1 MIAKRKAYPCEDY
14 EELFDLPQAEDRR
27 VDNRGVCGYR
37 MKTITSG
44 NIRECEIYPVFTHR
58 ADFTRGKKKRE
69 SRDKQRRL
77 NRRNAQKKLI
87 RLLNA
92 NFTEGDTWAT
102 FTYGADKLP
111 TDEKAAHKFFRNYL
125 RRLDYRMKREAWGEL
140 KYIFVTEYLDDGKK
154 IRVHHHC
161 VMNFPDRDL
170 AEKMWT
176 GGARTHTRRLQP
188 DEAGLE
194 GLGRYITK
202 SKEFLV
208 KHARMWSASRNLKQP
223 KVTVSDTAV
232 SRRRAQRMGTDYA
245 EAETFFQRCNP
256 AYRMTFQEVKF
267 SDDVAG
273 IYLYARFVLR
283 EGRENG
289 IRQRAG

>member
-44 NIRECEIYPVFTHR
+44 NIRECEIYPVFTNR

-69 SRDKQRRL
+69 SRDKQRRI

-111 TDEKAAHKFFRNYL
+111 PDEKAAHKFFRNYL
-125 RRLDYRMKREAWGEL
+125 RRLDYRMKREAWR
-140 KYIFVTEYLDDGKK
+140 IFPTAILRRKCGRAARGRTPEDCSRTKRGWKVS
-154 IRVHHHC
+154 
-161 VMNFPDRDL
+161 
-170 AEKMWT
+170 
-176 GGARTHTRRLQP
+176 GGTLPRARSSLSNTR
-188 DEAGLE
+188 GC
-194 GLGRYITK
+194 GR
-202 SKEFLV
+202 
-208 KHARMWSASRNLKQP
+208 R
-223 KVTVSDTAV
+223 
-232 SRRRAQRMGTDYA
+232 
-245 EAETFFQRCNP
+245 P
-256 AYRMTFQEVKF
+256 A
-267 SDDVAG
+267 
-273 IYLYARFVLR
+273 I
-283 EGRENG
+283 
-289 IRQRAG
+289 